1 MILYRYY
8 ECVYK
13 LFKKLAMGIALIK
26 KVIYSPTPETVTA
39 EFCIIFQSIGP
50 TCNTYIYEKTVFV
63 DCILLGRRNI
73 TWERAE
79 LNYPKTRDH
88 KLSI

>member
-1 MILYRYY
+1 MHDPVQVLYY

-13 LFKKLAMGIALIK
+13 LFKKLAMGIALFK

-50 TCNTYIYEKTVFV
+50 TCTRIFTGKKRIRGLYTSWSQEYN
-63 DCILLGRRNI
+63 LG
-73 TWERAE
+73 TG
-79 LNYPKTRDH
+79 
-88 KLSI
+88 

>member
-26 KVIYSPTPETVTA
+26 NVIYSPTPETVTA

-50 TCNTYIYEKTVFV
+50 TCNKYIYEK
-63 DCILLGRRNI
+63 
-73 TWERAE
+73 
-79 LNYPKTRDH
+79 KTRIRGFYTSWSQEYN
-88 KLSI
+88 LGTG